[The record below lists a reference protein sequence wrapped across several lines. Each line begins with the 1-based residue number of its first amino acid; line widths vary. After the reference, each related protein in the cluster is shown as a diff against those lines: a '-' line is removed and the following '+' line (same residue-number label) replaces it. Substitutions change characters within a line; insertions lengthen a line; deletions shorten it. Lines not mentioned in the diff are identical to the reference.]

1 LDLFK
6 SKFTNVFFITH
17 IFFAKIYYFCAMR
30 FLTADYLY
38 PLYTNPIKEGVLQ
51 ISDNNKIVSIF
62 KRRAELPKK
71 KLEIFNGILC
81 PGFVNAHCHLELS
94 HLLGIADKGKGFLN
108 FIGTIQE
115 RSAFTKDK
123 ILEAIENAEK
133 EMIKNGI
140 VAVGDICNTIDTLFQ
155 KQKGNLQY
163 YNFIEIFGV
172 QKEKINRAIEDG
184 EELRNQFRI
193 AGQKATIVPHA
204 PYSVPPNLMQEIAKI
219 FDKNDFTLSIHN
231 QEIKEEN
238 MLFKKK
244 EGPLFDWLNNID
256 ATSQIWGSRNK
267 STDIFAELKNQKTIL
282 VHNTFTKKEDLT
294 ENYYCTCPKA
304 NLYIENTLPNYSIFN
319 KEKLCVGTDSLASNN
334 SLSILEELQIIQEN
348 SDFDL
353 DTLLKIGSKNA
364 AEALGF
370 KSLGTFEKGKIP
382 GVNLINNFETVEVIA

>member
-1 LDLFK
+1 
-6 SKFTNVFFITH
+6 
-17 IFFAKIYYFCAMR
+17 MR

-38 PLYTNPIKEGVLQ
+38 PLYTSPIKEGVLQ

-62 KRRAELPKK
+62 ERRAEFPKE

-94 HLLGIADKGKGFLN
+94 HLLGIADKGKGVLN
-108 FIGTIQE
+108 FISTIQE
-115 RSAFTKDK
+115 RSNFTKDK

-133 EMIKNGI
+133 EMMKNGI
-140 VAVGDICNTIDTLFQ
+140 VAVGDICNTIDTLSQ
-155 KQKGNLQY
+155 KQKDNLQY

-184 EELRNQFRI
+184 KELRNQFRT

-204 PYSVPPNLMQEIAKI
+204 SYSVPPNLMQAIAKN

-238 MLFKKK
+238 ILFEKK
-244 EGPLFDWLNNID
+244 EGALFDWLNNID
-256 ATSQIWGSRNK
+256 ATSEIWENRNK
-267 STDIFAELKNQKTIL
+267 STDIFAELKNQNTIL

-294 ENYYCTCPKA
+294 DNYYCTCPKA

-353 DTLLKIGSKNA
+353 NTLLKIGSKNV

-382 GVNLINNFETVEVIA
+382 GVNLINNLEKVEVIA